1 MIIYLKKI
9 CIFICDTYIFCRRI
23 YFSNET
29 HFYISFFLKK
39 SFSQY
44 FFFFSASNFSF
55 VAEDFLSTNNTY
67 FLKNTN
73 IFFFKKNKK
82 NVNLILQQMNN
93 HTQRTRTSTY
103 QGVRNGKF
111 SVNFA

>member
-9 CIFICDTYIFCRRI
+9 CIFICDIYIFCRRI

-29 HFYISFFLKK
+29 HFYIVFFWKK
-39 SFSQY
+39 VFLNI
-44 FFFFSASNFSF
+44 FFFSASNFSF

-73 IFFFKKNKK
+73 IFFLKKNKK